1 MQILAYILRF
11 GLAAVSFDV
20 SFSLDGKLCLLRMP
34 VLYSS
39 TVPRLATAAGSGEIY
54 RGRCNVQQC
63 IVMKG
68 GCLIVVM
75 TRPWQYR
82 GRILKLWCL
91 QRSRLRMCRLRV
103 LFDNKAADSGQHG
116 TKHGLIILMMMCDII
131 SVTR

>member
-34 VLYSS
+34 VLYNS
-39 TVPRLATAAGSGEIY
+39 TVHRLATATGSGEIY
-54 RGRCNVQQC
+54 RGRCNVQC

-75 TRPWQYR
+75 SRPWQYR
-82 GRILKLWCL
+82 GRILKCL
-91 QRSRLRMCRLRV
+91 QPSENVSAPCPV
-103 LFDNKAADSGQHG
+103 
-116 TKHGLIILMMMCDII
+116 
-131 SVTR
+131 

>member
-68 GCLIVVM
+68 GCLIVDQAVA
-75 TRPWQYR
+75 
-82 GRILKLWCL
+82 I
-91 QRSRLRMCRLRV
+91 
-103 LFDNKAADSGQHG
+103 
-116 TKHGLIILMMMCDII
+116 
-131 SVTR
+131 